1 MGLCLPYQ
9 LDANPTSW
17 NQRWDVGVP
26 RHSPNHIHMICL
38 GERWKTTLKSFG
50 SCIGGMV
57 FKPFWHTAKLCLVL
71 TKTSA
76 CLTRL
81 KVLRPRGSAKRT
93 QVGSALA
100 KWLSTCVVLKR
111 FPVGIMTFQSEK
123 QPNAKQNSPLTNC
136 IRTLQ
141 TRGVHF

>member
-1 MGLCLPYQ
+1 
-9 LDANPTSW
+9 
-17 NQRWDVGVP
+17 
-26 RHSPNHIHMICL
+26 MIYL

-81 KVLRPRGSAKRT
+81 KVLRPRGSANPSW
-93 QVGSALA
+93 VAGEM
-100 KWLSTCVVLKR
+100 VVNICCLKTISGWDL
-111 FPVGIMTFQSEK
+111 PLPIASGLYKLGKCISEK
-123 QPNAKQNSPLTNC
+123 LCSPIQYTTSGTWIYFTPFSRSKNLICRFHRFIN
-136 IRTLQ
+136 ISSIS
-141 TRGVHF
+141 